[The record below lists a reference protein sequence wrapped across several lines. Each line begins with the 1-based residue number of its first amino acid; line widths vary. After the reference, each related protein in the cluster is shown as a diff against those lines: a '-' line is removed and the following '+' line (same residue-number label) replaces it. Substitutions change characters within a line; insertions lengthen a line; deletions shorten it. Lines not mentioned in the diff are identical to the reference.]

1 MSTQP
6 TTKPAPPP
14 ATTRM
19 EVRRE
24 RVFSHRSHRVSI
36 IDIIGILH
44 AESATGT
51 LMIDFSQ
58 GGIGTI
64 RFSDTRKI
72 PL

>member
-19 EVRRE
+19 EMRRVRT
-24 RVFSHRSHRVSI
+24 FSHRAHRVSI
-36 IDIIGILH
+36 IDILGILH
-44 AESATGT
+44 AEHASGT
-51 LMIDFSQ
+51 LFIDFSQ

-64 RFSDTRKI
+64 RFEENKKI